1 VTWGMDIG
9 TKIGKMM
16 SMIRLCLAA
25 LLALALPPASIAAQ
39 SQVVF
44 AFVGVHTTDESL
56 TGAEVRVLENRLTAS
71 LVQVAE
77 KENFGLIIP
86 NNRQK
91 ILSEIGPRLGLQG
104 NQPMNLEIGTQVAA
118 RAIVAGEANH
128 VGTRYYLDL
137 ETIQVDN
144 GRTLN
149 RVSGDFAGYEEL
161 ITGSQGL
168 VFSLF
173 QLSENST
180 APAGRGP
187 AAISRTPTAP
197 AEISSAQFGRFV
209 PSVELNFI
217 SGTWQGD
224 KGINTVEIQNDG
236 TGVAALDDK
245 NTMKLRVTIDKDQV
259 IVRQDEP
266 NSPKMYLPFFP
277 YSIAVQIVELARPMS
292 WVFRLT
298 SDHNTLDGTKETS
311 FFRIDRGNV
320 VYVDNTYTRAAEWHR
335 IR

>member
-1 VTWGMDIG
+1 MVVMT
-9 TKIGKMM
+9 
-16 SMIRLCLAA
+16 RLWLAA
-25 LLALALPPASIAAQ
+25 LIALALPPASIAAQ

-56 TGAEVRVLENRLTAS
+56 TAAEVRVLENRLTSS

-77 KENFGLIIP
+77 KENYGLIIP

-91 ILSEIGPRLGLQG
+91 ILNEIGPRLGLQG
-104 NQPMNLEIGTQVAA
+104 TQPTNLEIGTQVAA
-118 RAIVAGEANH
+118 RALVAGEANH
-128 VGTRYYLDL
+128 VGARYYLDL

-144 GRTLN
+144 GKTLN
-149 RVSGDFAGYEEL
+149 RVSGDFTGYDEL

-173 QLSENST
+173 QLSGINT
-180 APAGRGP
+180 GP
-187 AAISRTPTAP
+187 ADGGAPSVSRAP
-197 AEISSAQFGRFV
+197 VESSAPQSGEFL
-209 PSVELNFI
+209 PSVNLNLI

-245 NTMKLRVTIDKDQV
+245 NTMKLRVTVDKDQV

-266 NSPKMYLPFFP
+266 NAPKMYLPFFP

-292 WVFRLT
+292 WVFRLS
-298 SDHNTLDGTKETS
+298 SDRNTLDGTKETS

-320 VYVDNTYTRAAEWHR
+320 VYVDNTYTRTADWHR